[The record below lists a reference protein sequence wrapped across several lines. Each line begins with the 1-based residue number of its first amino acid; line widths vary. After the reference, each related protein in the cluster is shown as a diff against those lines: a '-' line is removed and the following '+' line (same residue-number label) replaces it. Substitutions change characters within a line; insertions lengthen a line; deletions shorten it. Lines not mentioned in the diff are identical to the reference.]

1 MNNKKEN
8 IYNIKYCMKKRHNVK
23 KVFLKKILMIRK
35 KNTYFLEECAFFG
48 RWKKAI
54 TMFQKTFYI
63 FLNDVL

>member
-1 MNNKKEN
+1 
-8 IYNIKYCMKKRHNVK
+8 
-23 KVFLKKILMIRK
+23 MIRK